1 MEPFECENSI
11 WAQIR
16 PCLLSNGNFQL
27 SQKSFQFLDLNGNS
41 DVKYVYLVLLSE
53 YINAVWYFRNEIKV
67 NERNFI
73 PIDLMHRFLTKVKF
87 KIIVEFNR
95 LNSFRFK
102 NYNQQLCIVESDKDS
117 FYRF

>member
-1 MEPFECENSI
+1 MNVLLSRPIFKDNRPVEPFECENSI

-67 NERNFI
+67 NERNCI
-73 PIDLMHRFLTKVKF
+73 PIDLMHRFFLPKLNLKLLSNLT
-87 KIIVEFNR
+87 
-95 LNSFRFK
+95 
-102 NYNQQLCIVESDKDS
+102 D
-117 FYRF
+117 